1 MSDFAAH
8 FALVGVKPEMSFH
21 VAQIVIATARV
32 GFIRAA
38 EQWTQGQDR
47 GDQRASENSRQR
59 TTSANVNHYFSSGPR
74 RALRGAAKRKVI
86 IRKGRIYGFVALY
99 FDADSWLQEA
109 SDQAAIDL
117 NGGAV
122 HRASALGTKKRD

>member
-1 MSDFAAH
+1 MTVERHRLNIKVDGIEPDLGKPVAKHGKRMSDLAAH

-38 EQWTQGQDR
+38 EQWTQGQGR

-74 RALRGAAKRKVI
+74 REVRGAAQHEIVR
-86 IRKGRIYGFVALY
+86 RARRIDGFL
-99 FDADSWLQEA
+99 L
-109 SDQAAIDL
+109 L
-117 NGGAV
+117 
-122 HRASALGTKKRD
+122 